1 MRAQPALREF
11 LELTADIV
19 SSRTEQE
26 IMQKMEAAAHAL
38 HCDQVLFG
46 IEVRQPLSPVIQSV
60 TSCYPQRYQELYWEQ
75 GFVARDPVVAHC
87 QSRTDPIRWSES
99 MYDANSFDIM
109 EESKAHGLAHGF
121 SIPVRE
127 SDRVVSMISLARDQK
142 FTDEEHAMLLPVSRV
157 LATSL
162 HVAHQRIVVP
172 AVIEARRPNL
182 SPRELECIKWAALG
196 KSNSMIADIL
206 AISEATVAFHVKG
219 ALRKL
224 NVATRLQAV
233 SLCIALGLIV

>member
-1 MRAQPALREF
+1 MREF

-127 SDRVVSMISLARDQK
+127 SGLDPITRTGMRLILKR
-142 FTDEEHAMLLPVSRV
+142 SRV
-157 LATSL
+157 QGFPRRRSALATN
-162 HVAHQRIVVP
+162 
-172 AVIEARRPNL
+172 RPTRWETRVRGRGRCPRHA
-182 SPRELECIKWAALG
+182 SPRI
-196 KSNSMIADIL
+196 
-206 AISEATVAFHVKG
+206 
-219 ALRKL
+219 
-224 NVATRLQAV
+224 
-233 SLCIALGLIV
+233 